1 MPLLSP
7 RIVALPAA
15 ALAVIV
21 ALAQVH
27 SRAAVRDTGFAAHQ
41 VTSCAAPANSMAACV
56 VADNAGATLL
66 R

>member
-1 MPLLSP
+1 MPILSP
-7 RIVALPAA
+7 RMVALPAA

-27 SRAAVRDTGFAAHQ
+27 SRDAARNGEFAAHQ
-41 VTSCAAPANSMAACV
+41 VASCAAPANSMAACV
-56 VADNAGATLL
+56 VADYAGATLV

>member
-7 RIVALPAA
+7 RIVALPAV
-15 ALAVIV
+15 ALAVII
-21 ALAQVH
+21 ALAQAH
-27 SRAAVRDTGFAAHQ
+27 NRGAVRDSGFAAHQ
-41 VTSCAAPANSMAACV
+41 VSSCAAPANSTAACV